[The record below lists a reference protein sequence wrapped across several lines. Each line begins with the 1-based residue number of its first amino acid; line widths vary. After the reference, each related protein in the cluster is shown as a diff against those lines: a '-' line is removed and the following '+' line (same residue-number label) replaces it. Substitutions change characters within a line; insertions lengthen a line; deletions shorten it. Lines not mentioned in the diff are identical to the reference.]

1 MPYFKWKGKNIEGK
15 IIRGEI
21 IATDKNEAISK
32 LSIKKIAVISVSPAP
47 KDIYLPFVKKVKD
60 IQLATITRQIGEML
74 KSGLTIDDALRIVA
88 EQTTNKYL
96 GEILY
101 NIRDKIREGSSVSQA
116 IRSYPHVFSETYVG
130 IIKSSEQTG
139 DMDMAFLR
147 LADMLEKRV
156 ELKRKVKSSL
166 IYPTI
171 LFVVAV
177 VVITII
183 MTVAI
188 PMFAK
193 MYASSGL
200 KLPFLTL
207 LVIKISKAIKQ
218 LIIPFIL
225 ASILLAVIFR
235 VAYKRVGK
243 FRYTIDY
250 LILKM
255 PVVGKIV
262 RKVSLSG
269 FSSVFASLHNS
280 GVDIL
285 DALQLSSESIKNSVI
300 KSKIL
305 KVRNFIKDGEMLS
318 TAMSIVGEFTD
329 MVIQMVYVGEESG
342 KIGDM
347 LGKVAEYYQKDVD
360 AMLKNLT
367 NMVEPAIILFMGSVV
382 GFLVVSMYLPIFKI
396 GEAIK

>member
-15 IIRGEI
+15 IVKGEI

-32 LSIKKIAVISVSPAP
+32 LSTKKITVITVSPAP
-47 KDIYLPFVKKVKD
+47 RDIHLPFFKKVKD
-60 IQLATITRQIGEML
+60 IQLATVTRQIGEML

-88 EQTTNKYL
+88 EQTSNKYL
-96 GEILY
+96 GEALY
-101 NIRDKIREGSSVSQA
+101 SIRDKIREGNSVSLSLRA
-116 IRSYPHVFSETYVG
+116 YPHIFSETYIGMV
-130 IIKSSEQTG
+130 KSSEQTG
-139 DMDMAFLR
+139 DMDIAFLR

-156 ELKRKVKSSL
+156 ELKRRIKGAL

-177 VVITII
+177 IVITII

-207 LVIKISKAIKQ
+207 MVIKTSSIARQFIV
-218 LIIPFIL
+218 PFIVL
-225 ASILLAVIFR
+225 SIASAIVFR
-235 VAYKRVGK
+235 VMYKKVGG
-243 FRYTIDY
+243 FRYLVDY
-250 LILKM
+250 IVLRFPII
-255 PVVGKIV
+255 GKIV
-262 RKVSLSG
+262 KKASLSG
-269 FSSVFASLHNS
+269 FSTIFASLHNS

-285 DALQLSSESIKNSVI
+285 DALQLSSESVSNSVI
-300 KSKIL
+300 KGKVL
-305 KVRNFIKDGEMLS
+305 KVRDLVRDGEMLS

-329 MVIQMVYVGEESG
+329 MVVQMVYVGEESG

-347 LGKVAEYYQKDVD
+347 LEKVAEYYQKDVD
-360 AMLKNLT
+360 TILKNLT
-367 NMVEPAIILFMGSVV
+367 NMVEPAIILFMGSAV